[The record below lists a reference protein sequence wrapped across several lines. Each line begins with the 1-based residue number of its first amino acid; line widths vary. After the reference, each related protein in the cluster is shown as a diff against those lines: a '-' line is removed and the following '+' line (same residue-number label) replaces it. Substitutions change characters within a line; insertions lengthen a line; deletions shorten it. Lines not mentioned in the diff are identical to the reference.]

1 MKYGL
6 MLATGQLGWE
16 ATPEVAGRLWRRLRD
31 RMASCDLDVVNLHG
45 CRALCRFMYTE
56 HGFAKPT
63 MHDGG
68 SLVHYRDVATD
79 LWERLAK
86 RNTGRPG
93 SRKAGA
99 IAGWPSSVKTAE
111 QRDVWCE
118 QVRALP
124 LVDEWPFWTRDV
136 AYPTPTMGYFYD
148 KAIRHV
154 TPGPYLWP
162 QATSGPKPLVSDLL
176 PSPKARASGRRNSL
190 LPEAAVPLAVSLSP
204 RHGKSALTRRCCKP
218 PMGQPAASR
227 LHAKGCKS
235 SAENH

>member
-1 MKYGL
+1 MDQPAEWPPEHLLEPARMKYGL

-111 QRDVWCE
+111 RRDVWCE
-118 QVRALP
+118 LVRAVP
-124 LVDEWPFWTRDV
+124 LVDEWPFWTGDV

-162 QATSGPKPLVSDLL
+162 KGTSGPKPLVSDLL
-176 PSPKARASGRRNSL
+176 K
-190 LPEAAVPLAVSLSP
+190 
-204 RHGKSALTRRCCKP
+204 
-218 PMGQPAASR
+218 
-227 LHAKGCKS
+227 
-235 SAENH
+235 

>member
-6 MLATGQLGWE
+6 MLTTGQLGWQ
-16 ATPEVAGRLWRRLRD
+16 ATPEVARLWRRLRD
-31 RMASCDLDVVNLHG
+31 RMASCDLDVVNPHG
-45 CRALCRFMYTE
+45 CTALCRFMYTA

-68 SLVHYRDVATD
+68 SRVHYRDVATE

-86 RNTGRPG
+86 RNSGRPG

-118 QVRALP
+118 LVRALP
-124 LVDEWPFWTRDV
+124 LVDEWPFLTRDV

-154 TPGPYLWP
+154 THGPYLWP
-162 QATSGPKPLVSDLL
+162 QATSGPKPLVSDLCQA
-176 PSPKARASGRRNSL
+176 PRR
-190 LPEAAVPLAVSLSP
+190 VLAVGATRCCLRLRSHVRVSLPP
-204 RHGKSALTRRCCKP
+204 RHGKSALTKRCVKP
-218 PMGQPAASR
+218 PGGQPAASR
-227 LHAKGCKS
+227 LHARGYKS
-235 SAENH
+235 SAGNH